1 MKIYKNPTMEIRNF
15 ISESVVTASPIV
27 DPGTKLSDWQEA
39 TGGKVVQKNINAM
52 KVMEYT
58 F

>member
-1 MKIYKNPTMEIRNF
+1 MKIYKNPTIEIRNF
-15 ISESVVTASPIV
+15 ISESVVTASPATV
-27 DPGTKLSDWQEA
+27 TTLEEWQIQNPNGRVE
-39 TGGKVVQKNINAM
+39 TKNINAM

>member
-1 MKIYKNPTMEIRNF
+1 MKTYKNPTMEIRNF
-15 ISESVVTASPIV
+15 ISEDIITTSLTEPDTLAE
-27 DPGTKLSDWQEA
+27 WQA
-39 TGGKVVQKNINAM
+39 QNTNNKVVNKQINAM